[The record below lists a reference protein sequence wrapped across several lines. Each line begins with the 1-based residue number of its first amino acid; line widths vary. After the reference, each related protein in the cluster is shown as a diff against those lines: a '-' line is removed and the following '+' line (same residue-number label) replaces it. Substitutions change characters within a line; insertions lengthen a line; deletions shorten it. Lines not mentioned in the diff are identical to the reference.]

1 MDFFKIIKQVLDSV
15 FWVLSLIQVIQIV
28 INTTKTGIKKIK
40 AFIKKLKNIKNN
52 QQLILS
58 TVSWHTTYTKKRG
71 YCLLNKRIL
80 IEIIFHRIIFFLLIL
95 IFFQIVHLF
104 FLNFLCFPLY
114 IHLIQLKF
122 CYFQQAQ
129 VLLL

>member
-52 QQLILS
+52 Q
-58 TVSWHTTYTKKRG
+58 
-71 YCLLNKRIL
+71 
-80 IEIIFHRIIFFLLIL
+80 
-95 IFFQIVHLF
+95 
-104 FLNFLCFPLY
+104 
-114 IHLIQLKF
+114 
-122 CYFQQAQ
+122 
-129 VLLL
+129 